1 MPNASLSPGVYV
13 EESPS
18 GTRTIQAA
26 ATAITAFV
34 GRTPM
39 GAGEPTLVDSY
50 SAYASSFGGLDPA
63 CTMRLVVRD
72 FFNNGGR
79 QAVIL
84 RLFKPSTAAGARDR
98 ALIVL
103 PNLVLVA
110 ASRGSWANALRV
122 RIEPSALA
130 ADLFTLSV
138 CHTPTG
144 EVEVFPNLSVKEG
157 PRRVDRVLASQSS
170 LLRVET
176 AMPASA
182 MPAAHAAAGP
192 GAVQRALIRAPA
204 SRLIVVALK

>member
-13 EESPS
+13 EELPS

-138 CHTPTG
+138 CHTPPYYQIGAQGNDAFKVERTG
-144 EVEVFPNLSVKEG
+144 AADARNCYRCERIVGVF
-157 PRRVDRVLASQSS
+157 
-170 LLRVET
+170 
-176 AMPASA
+176 
-182 MPAAHAAAGP
+182 
-192 GAVQRALIRAPA
+192 IRANDLRPGTD
-204 SRLIVVALK
+204 SE